1 MKTQKPVTVIAFI
14 AALFFVA
21 LPFGSASAEQSVT
34 TSNHTQLAKHHE
46 ALLKEAEA
54 KLEEHR
60 VALEDYQSNFQYYGR
75 RGQEFQSHE
84 TANIREYEKEVAE
97 HRAQA
102 ELHYKLAAEENK
114 STTFASNGNA
124 SQAN

>member
-1 MKTQKPVTVIAFI
+1 MKTQKSISVISLT

-21 LPFGSASAEQSVT
+21 LPFGSANAEST
-34 TSNHTQLAKHHE
+34 DSNHVQLAKHHE

-60 VALEDYQSNFQYYGR
+60 TALEDYQSNSQYYGR
-75 RGQEFQSHE
+75 RGQDFQSHE
-84 TANIREYEKEVAE
+84 IANIREYEKEVTE

-102 ELHYKLAAEENK
+102 QLHYQLAANENK
-114 STTFASNGNA
+114 SSIIASNIGI